1 MHMCHGCLMNL
12 DVESLRTFLTVL
24 DHGNM
29 TRAAEQLN
37 LSQSAVSRKM
47 LRLEQRIGRPL
58 LIRDGHALRA
68 TRDGNTLIPDA
79 RSMVEIHDRAVA
91 RLQSSELTGKVRLGS
106 NGEVEASQIA
116 AMLGR
121 FKLRHPAA
129 SIEFI
134 IDHSGRL
141 ADWVENGA
149 VDLAVFQVNEDHL
162 RDADIVLWT
171 EELSW
176 VTSSHT
182 DFDEGIVPVVD
193 FGENCFYSRF
203 SNPKLSDAGIDYRVT
218 FSAASSADVRSAV
231 DAGIGIAVLATRYIS
246 DDVVEW
252 KRGRTLGQLPP
263 VHQIL
268 RFMPGKQ
275 SEAVEAL
282 IETIRD
288 ELTCP
293 LAQGPKSTENR

>member
-1 MHMCHGCLMNL
+1 MQL
-12 DVESLRTFLTVL
+12 DIESLRTFLAVL

-29 TRAAEQLN
+29 TQAAEQLH

-58 LIRDGHALRA
+58 LIRDGHSLRP

-91 RLQSSELTGKVRLGS
+91 RLQSSELTGQVRLGS

-129 SIEFI
+129 SIEFV
-134 IDHSGRL
+134 IDHSGQL
-141 ADWVENGA
+141 ADWVETGT
-149 VDLAVFQVNEDHL
+149 VDLAIFQVNEDEL
-162 RDADIVLWT
+162 RDTDIVLWT
-171 EELSW
+171 EDLSW
-176 VTSSHT
+176 VTSCET
-182 DFDEGIVPVVD
+182 DFSGGTVPVVD

-203 SNPKLSDAGIDYRVT
+203 SNPMLSEANVDYRVT
-218 FSAASSADVRSAV
+218 FSAASSADVRAAV
-231 DAGIGIAVLATRYIS
+231 DAGIGVAVLASRYIN

-252 KRGRTLGQLPP
+252 KRGADLGPLPP

-268 RFMPGKQ
+268 RFMPGEQ
-275 SEAVEAL
+275 SEAVEVL
-282 IETIRD
+282 IDTIRD

-293 LAQGPKSTENR
+293 PTQGQEPSETR

>member
-1 MHMCHGCLMNL
+1 MQMCHDGLVNL
-12 DVESLRTFLTVL
+12 DIESLRTFLTVL

-58 LIRDGHALRA
+58 LIRDGHTLRP

-79 RSMVEIHDRAVA
+79 RNMVEIHDRAVA

-121 FKLRHPAA
+121 FKLKHPAA
-129 SIEFI
+129 SIEFV
-134 IDHSGRL
+134 IDHSGQL
-141 ADWVENGA
+141 ADWAETGA
-149 VDLAVFQVNEDHL
+149 VDLAIFQVDEDNL
-162 RDADIVLWT
+162 RATDIVLWT

-176 VTSSHT
+176 VTSCET
-182 DFDEGIVPVVD
+182 DFEEGTVPVVD

-231 DAGIGIAVLATRYIS
+231 DAGIGVAVLATRYIS
-246 DDVVEW
+246 ENVVEW
-252 KRGRTLGQLPP
+252 KRGSTLGPLPP

-293 LAQGPKSTENR
+293 PTQGQEFAESR